1 MTGELLSRHGVF
13 TGGSSNGTGKTAAS
27 ILGRKNQIADLAAQL
42 AQLAER
48 VNRTSRHKGAL
59 LSEQT
64 ALQAGLQQAQ
74 SELRTQEVA
83 IATRQGE
90 FNALQNSQRLLHQK
104 IDTVVYEI
112 QSLAGQEQEG
122 VQKRRVLG
130 DQTGELENRE
140 RSLQEQLTDLNG
152 RLEDLRQQRDLLNA
166 AVTEAKVALA
176 REEQLLRV
184 LSQPA
189 TAAGATNPRAR
200 SIRRRAAG

>member
-1 MTGELLSRHGVF
+1 M
-13 TGGSSNGTGKTAAS
+13 
-27 ILGRKNQIADLAAQL
+27 
-42 AQLAER
+42 
-48 VNRTSRHKGAL
+48 
-59 LSEQT
+59 
-64 ALQAGLQQAQ
+64 QQAQ

-122 VQKRRVLG
+122 VRKRRILG
-130 DQTGELENRE
+130 DQTGELENGSVRCN
-140 RSLQEQLTDLNG
+140 EQLTDLNG

-176 REEQLLRV
+176 REEQLCASFRNQQPPLEQRIRELV
-184 LSQPA
+184 LLVEERRGEIASVINRQSQA
-189 TAAGATNPRAR
+189 EVEIEESRRTITAVQHEREQVNAR
-200 SIRRRAAG
+200 QSGC